1 VIDLGPEGG
10 EGGGRVVAEGLPED
24 IAKVPESYTGKF
36 LGDLLK
42 RRPAKRAPSAAA
54 KAAE

>member
-1 VIDLGPEGG
+1 VIDLGP
-10 EGGGRVVAEGLPED
+10 EGGGRVVAEGRPQD
-24 IAKVPESYTGKF
+24 IAKAPKSYTGKF
-36 LGDLLK
+36 LGDPLK